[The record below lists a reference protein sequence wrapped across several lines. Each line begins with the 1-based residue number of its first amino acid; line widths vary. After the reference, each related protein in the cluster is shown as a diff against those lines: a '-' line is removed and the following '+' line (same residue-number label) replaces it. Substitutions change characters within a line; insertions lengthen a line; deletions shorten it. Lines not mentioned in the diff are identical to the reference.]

1 MSMIDNK
8 KRIRRHALNSIFT
21 VICYISV
28 AIGVVVLAST
38 MYTLFSKGIMA
49 INLSLF
55 IENLPPLGA
64 DGGLK
69 NAILGSLIITVS
81 AVIISAPIGIL
92 IATNLTEFPTKG
104 KLGSAV
110 RFVNDILLSAPS
122 IIIGLFVY
130 SIVVRALGH
139 FSALAGIIA
148 LALIAIPMIVR
159 TSEDVMK
166 IIPSNLREAAVS
178 LGVPRWKVTIFVI
191 YKTAKAGLITGVI
204 LAMARVA
211 GETAPLLFT
220 VLNNQFPNYNILTP
234 MANLPVVMFQYAMSP
249 YENSQ
254 QLAWAAAFLITMA
267 ILFTNILTRFFFS
280 RSRNK

>member
-1 MSMIDNK
+1 MSMFDNR
-8 KRIRRHALNSIFT
+8 KRMMRHILNAIFT
-21 VICYISV
+21 VLCYISV
-28 AIGVVVLAST
+28 AVGVVVLAST
-38 MYTLFSKGIMA
+38 MYTLFSKGITA

-69 NAILGSLIITVS
+69 NAILGSLIITGA

-92 IATNLTEFPTKG
+92 IATNLTEFPSKG
-104 KLGSAV
+104 RLGSAV

-139 FSALAGIIA
+139 FSALAGIVA

-166 IIPSNLREAAVS
+166 IIPTNLREAAVS

-220 VLNNQFPNYNILTP
+220 VLNNQFPNYNILSP

-254 QLAWAAAFLITMA
+254 QLAWAAAFLITVS

-280 RSRNK
+280 RSRNN

>member
-1 MSMIDNK
+1 MSMFDNR
-8 KRIRRHALNSIFT
+8 KRMMRHILNAIFT
-21 VICYISV
+21 VLCYISV
-28 AIGVVVLAST
+28 AVGVVVLTST
-38 MYTLFSKGIMA
+38 MYTLFSKGITA

-69 NAILGSLIITVS
+69 NAIMGSLIITGA

-92 IATNLTEFPTKG
+92 IATNLTEFPSKG
-104 KLGSAV
+104 RLGSAV

-166 IIPSNLREAAVS
+166 IIPANLREAAVS

-254 QLAWAAAFLITMA
+254 QLAWAAAFLITVS

-280 RSRNK
+280 RSRNN